1 MIFVLRDMYLA
12 LFLGVVLGAWISARH
27 GRGAAKDAPFARLAS
42 AFLEPAMYWTD
53 CYGPDGRP
61 SVSKIVYLAG
71 AIVALWGE
79 VNFGLAQFKVVNGTV
94 MLGITTEFIFYTVVV
109 LTYCLGKEAFNK
121 VSEWLMGRFP
131 GLAEAKARQSGA
143 VQRPPE

>member
-27 GRGAAKDAPFARLAS
+27 GRGAAKDAPFARLVG
-42 AFLEPAMYWTD
+42 AFWEPLTYSLD
-53 CYGPDGRP
+53 LRGPDDRP
-61 SVSKIVYLAG
+61 SLSKLCYA
-71 AIVALWGE
+71 A
-79 VNFGLAQFKVVNGTV
+79 
-94 MLGITTEFIFYTVVV
+94 TVVV
-109 LTYCLGKEAFNK
+109 SLAGLIIFGRAELVRGEKIVDAELSNGFLIYTFLTMAFALGKEFFNR
-121 VSEWLMGRFP
+121 VGEWLMGRFP